1 MEYSKDCDLKDDN
14 MEGDDDN
21 DDDEEDDDNDGDFHL
36 KTGESGDSN
45 SLVGPD
51 DRNYIYEI
59 IRLSYT

>member
-1 MEYSKDCDLKDDN
+1 
-14 MEGDDDN
+14 MEGDDNN

-51 DRNYIYEI
+51 DRDYIYEI
-59 IRLSYT
+59 MRLSYK